1 MNLVELPWLIISL
14 FERGRFAG
22 QGGSP
27 EERSGRRNI
36 MRALILLLL
45 LLVSLRVIDVLRRI
59 DAHPVASRGAERFV
73 SRPSDTGRRKSAF
86 HTPEHIALYRRP

>member
-27 EERSGRRNI
+27 EERSDRRNI

-45 LLVSLRVIDVLRRI
+45 LLVSLRVIDVLRSI
-59 DAHPVASRGAERFV
+59 DAHPDCVARGRTICV
-73 SRPSDTGRRKSAF
+73 SAVRHGSP
-86 HTPEHIALYRRP
+86 